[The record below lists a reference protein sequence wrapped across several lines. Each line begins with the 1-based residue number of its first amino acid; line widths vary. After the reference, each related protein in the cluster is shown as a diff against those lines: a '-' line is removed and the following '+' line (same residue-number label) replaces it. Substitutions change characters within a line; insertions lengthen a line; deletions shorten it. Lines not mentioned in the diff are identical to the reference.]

1 MKYHGVLLFIFAI
14 ALTFLLPPVAQ
25 GITLNALFVAI
36 VILMFKPRR
45 NEKIPPD
52 KTQGEEHAMDGLGL
66 ARVEPDFPLPEQF
79 RGDVGRQQG

>member
-1 MKYHGVLLFIFAI
+1 MKYLGVLLFIFAI

-45 NEKIPPD
+45 NRKNPP
-52 KTQGEEHAMDGLGL
+52 G
-66 ARVEPDFPLPEQF
+66 
-79 RGDVGRQQG
+79 